1 MRSGNEVPQTG
12 GCQCGAIRYEI
23 REAPHLVY
31 TCHCTECQR
40 LTGSVFSME
49 LVVQA
54 PPSTRGDPA
63 VPALTQ
69 SRQRAHGH
77 SAGLPRFAAHGSGAA
92 RSPTRQRVTQF
103 ASAPARWTTPL
114 GCVRQRISGPAAR
127 GPGSCCPRAIG
138 GSRRSQEASSSVPA
152 RTRTASLFADRASG
166 RSRSMC
172 RNPGRPTE

>member
-1 MRSGNEVPQTG
+1 MKIPQTA
-12 GCQCGAIRYEI
+12 GCQCGAIRYEVS
-23 REAPHLVY
+23 EAPQLVY

-127 GPGSCCPRAIG
+127 GPGSYCPKRIR
-138 GSRRSQEASSSVPA
+138 GSRRSR
-152 RTRTASLFADRASG
+152 RTSPGCELG
-166 RSRSMC
+166 RRETVEVRRRRPRNTPPTLSRNIPHC
-172 RNPGRPTE
+172 GGR